1 MSDSLLS
8 YFEQE
13 LRFIR
18 DEATEFSARHPG
30 AARALG
36 IRKDSIDDPQIA
48 RLVESVALLNGRL
61 QQRLDDSF
69 PELTESLVRLL
80 FPHYLRP
87 VPSYTVLDFEISPEA
102 NAVHRIPA
110 GTEFELAD
118 EQGESA
124 IFRSTQT
131 VALLPVTIRS
141 AEVTFAPFEMAKP
154 AGAEDAKAMIELTI
168 AATDEGCD
176 LSALDIGELRLHLK
190 GDSHF
195 TLRLYDLLSQS
206 TSQVRI
212 CSAATRTDTR
222 VDLGPTALR
231 PVGFDAEDTVLPYQA
246 ASFGGF
252 KLLTEFFMF
261 PERFHGF
268 SIDVRDALQQITG
281 SEFRV
286 QIFVE
291 ELSVELARTLNAQH
305 FSLFSTPLVNLH
317 QQASEP
323 LQIDFFHKQYPVHLD
338 ASQGKVLE
346 VFSVDEV
353 LDVTA
358 GDPVSVPQI
367 YSEKFDR
374 AETGLRWQLVQNFH
388 ERGVLD
394 SSLKV
399 ADPEHYHATGS
410 PRVWQVSATAT
421 DGVRAGSLPV
431 NSRVTCRE
439 SLTIPARMQL
449 LRRPALPVR
458 SRDANQN
465 VWALLCHLHFNYHAI
480 LGTENPAATLKNVFD
495 LYNHNQSAQNY
506 LYIESVQKIE
516 QEQVVAPI
524 RVSGKTCFAYGTK
537 ITVTLAPGNV
547 NGGIALFSRL
557 LDHFFAYFAG
567 FNSFTQVDICLEGQ
581 DGVFMAF
588 PRRTGCKSL
597 L

>member
-18 DEATEFSARHPG
+18 DEASQFSARHPG
-30 AARALG
+30 AARAIG

-69 PELTESLVRLL
+69 PELTESLVSLL

-87 VPSYTVLDFEISPEA
+87 VPSYTVLDFDIAPDAS
-102 NAVHRIPA
+102 AVHRVPA

-118 EQGESA
+118 EQGNSA
-124 IFRSTQT
+124 IFRSTQN
-131 VALLPVTIRS
+131 VELLPVSIRS
-141 AEVTFAPFEMAKP
+141 AEVAFAPFAQNKP
-154 AGAEDAKAMIELTI
+154 LGAENAKAMIELTI
-168 AATDEGCD
+168 TATDEGFD
-176 LSALDIGELRLHLK
+176 LSARDITTLSLHLK

-195 TLRLYDLLSQS
+195 VLRLYDLLSHG
-206 TSQVRI
+206 TAQVRI
-212 CSAATRTDTR
+212 CDHQTS
-222 VDLGPTALR
+222 VDLGAKALR

-246 ASFGGF
+246 TSFGGF

-268 SIDVRDALQQITG
+268 RLDVRGALPRITG

-291 ELSVELARTLNAQH
+291 ELSVELSRTLNAQH

-317 QQASEP
+317 RQESEP
-323 LQIDFFHKQYPVHLD
+323 MPVDFFHKQYPIHLD
-338 ASQGKVLE
+338 ASQGKALE
-346 VFSVDEV
+346 LFSVDQV
-353 LDVTA
+353 LDVTS
-358 GDPVSVPQI
+358 GDLVYVPQI

-374 AETGLRWQLVQNFH
+374 ADTGLRWQLVQNIH

-399 ADPEHYHATGS
+399 ADPQHHHATGS

-449 LRRPALPVR
+449 LRRPSLPVR
-458 SRDANQN
+458 GRDANKN

-480 LGTENPAATLKNVFD
+480 LGTDNPTETLKNVFD
-495 LYNHNQSAQNY
+495 LYNHNQSAQNH
-506 LYIESVQKIE
+506 LYIDSVQKIE
-516 QEQVVAPI
+516 QEQVVAPL

-537 ITVTLAPGNV
+537 IIVTLAPANV
-547 NGGIALFSRL
+547 NGGIALFSHL

-567 FNSFTQVDICLEGQ
+567 FNSFTQVDIYLEGQ

-588 PRRTGCKSL
+588 PRRTGCKNL